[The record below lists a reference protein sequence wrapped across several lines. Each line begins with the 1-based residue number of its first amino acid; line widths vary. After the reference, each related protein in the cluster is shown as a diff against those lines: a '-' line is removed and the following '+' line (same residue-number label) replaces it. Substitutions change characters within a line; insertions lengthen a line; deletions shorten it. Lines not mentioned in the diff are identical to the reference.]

1 VACRLGSARRPAG
14 RRVSRFARF
23 AEARSVA
30 GMAVP
35 ALRALAGAG
44 MLKPLPPV
52 RALKALSAARALGL
66 GAAAGCAVS
75 AARDPHCPAV
85 IDERGSITFAE
96 LNERAERIAAAL
108 RREHGIGPGR
118 ALAVMCRNHR
128 GFVEAMLTASRL
140 GADLLL
146 LNTDFPGP
154 QLAQALAPH
163 APGAI
168 VHDEEFDAALD
179 AAASIRPTS
188 VLPEARATTAEQDA
202 SVAPPARILA
212 WHDTDPPP
220 DVPTLDRLA
229 AAGASAP
236 KPPPP
241 PTPGRLVILSSGTTG
256 APKGAARE
264 PSPSAVL
271 GPLTTLLEQLKPHAG
286 DPIVIGPPVFHG
298 FGLAF
303 LGLALFVGAPVVL
316 RRRFDPRWALEAIE
330 RHRATHLVGVPVMLQ
345 RILALSGGRGP
356 SHARRD
362 TSSLRAA
369 ASAGAPLAPDV
380 ATAFMDTFGE
390 ILFDLYGSTE
400 TGFASL
406 AGPADL
412 RAAPGTVGRAPRGVT
427 IAVLDEQRRPVRPGA
442 VGTVFVGS
450 GLVFDGYSGGGSREV
465 AGGLMNIGDVGHLD
479 AAGRLFVDG
488 REDDMILSGGENVYP
503 QEVEDLLAGHPQLLD
518 AAVIGVEDPDFGQR
532 LQAFA
537 VPLDGQQVTEE
548 QLTAY
553 LRERLARYKLPREV
567 VFLDAIP
574 RNPTG
579 KVLKRELRAA
589 T

>member
-1 VACRLGSARRPAG
+1 
-14 RRVSRFARF
+14 
-23 AEARSVA
+23 
-30 GMAVP
+30 MAVP
-35 ALRALAGAG
+35 ALRALAAAG
-44 MLKPLPPV
+44 VLKPLPPA
-52 RALKALSAARALGL
+52 RALQALSAGRALGL
-66 GAAAGCAVS
+66 GAAAGCAIS

-85 IDERGSITFAE
+85 IDERGSITYAE
-96 LNERAERIAAAL
+96 LNDRAERIAAAL
-108 RREHGIGPGR
+108 RSEHGVGPDR
-118 ALAVMCRNHR
+118 SLAVMCRNHR

-168 VHDEEFDAALD
+168 VHDEEFGPALD
-179 AAASIRPTS
+179 AAIASPAH
-188 VLPEARATTAEQDA
+188 PE
-202 SVAPPARILA
+202 RILA
-212 WHDTDPPP
+212 WHDEDPPAG
-220 DVPTLDRLA
+220 VPTLDRLA

-236 KPPPP
+236 KPPAP

-271 GPLTTLLEQLKPHAG
+271 GPLTTLLEELRPHAA

-316 RRRFDPRWALEAIE
+316 RRRFDPQWALEAIE

-345 RILALSGGRGP
+345 RILALPAEER
-356 SHARRD
+356 ARRD

-380 ATAFMDTFGE
+380 ASAFMDAFGE
-390 ILFDLYGSTE
+390 IVFDLYGSTE

-427 IAVLDEQRRPVRPGA
+427 IAVLDEQRRPVLPGT
-442 VGTVFVGS
+442 VGTVFIGS
-450 GLVFDGYSGGGSREV
+450 GLVFDGYTGGGSREV
-465 AGGLMNIGDVGHLD
+465 ADGLMNIGDVGHLD

-488 REDDMILSGGENVYP
+488 RDDDMILSGGENVYP
-503 QEVEDLLAGHPQLLD
+503 QEVEDLLVGHPQLAD
-518 AAVIGVEDPDFGQR
+518 AAVIGVDDPDFGQR
-532 LQAFA
+532 LRAFA
-537 VPLDGQQVTEE
+537 ARRTDDEPVSEE
-548 QLTAY
+548 QLIAY
-553 LRERLARYKLPREV
+553 LRERLARYKLPREI

-579 KVLKRELRAA
+579 KVLKRELPRD
-589 T
+589 

>member
-1 VACRLGSARRPAG
+1 MSRSARL
-14 RRVSRFARF
+14 

-30 GMAVP
+30 GMALP
-35 ALRALAGAG
+35 AVRALATAG
-44 MLKPLPPV
+44 VLKPLPPA
-52 RALKALSAARALGL
+52 RARQALGAARALGL
-66 GAAAGCAVS
+66 GAAAGCAIS

-108 RREHGIGPGR
+108 RREHGVGPER
-118 ALAVMCRNHR
+118 SLAVMCRNHR

-154 QLAQALAPH
+154 QLVQALAPH

-168 VHDEEFDAALD
+168 VHDEEFTAALD
-179 AAASIRPTS
+179 AA
-188 VLPEARATTAEQDA
+188 EA
-202 SVAPPARILA
+202 PGARVLA
-212 WHDTDPPP
+212 WHDEEPPAS
-220 DVPTLDRLA
+220 VSTLDRLA
-229 AAGASAP
+229 AAGAP
-236 KPPPP
+236 TPPAP

-271 GPLTTLLEQLKPHAG
+271 GPLTTLLEQLEPHAG

-316 RRRFDPRWALEAIE
+316 RRRFDPQWALEAIE
-330 RHRATHLVGVPVMLQ
+330 RYRATHLVGVPVMLQ
-345 RILALSGGRGP
+345 RILALPAEER
-356 SHARRD
+356 ARRD

-380 ATAFMDTFGE
+380 ASAFMDAFGE
-390 ILFDLYGSTE
+390 IVFNLYGSTE
-400 TGFASL
+400 TGFASW

-412 RAAPGTVGRAPRGVT
+412 RAAPGTVGRAPRGAT
-427 IAVLDEQRRPVRPGA
+427 IAVLDEQRRAVPPGT
-442 VGTVFVGS
+442 VGTVFIGS
-450 GLVFDGYSGGGSREV
+450 GLVFDGYTGGGSREV
-465 AGGLMNIGDVGHLD
+465 VDGLMNIGDVGHLD
-479 AAGRLFVDG
+479 SAGRLFVDG

-503 QEVEDLLAGHPQLLD
+503 QEVEDLLIGHPQLAD
-518 AAVIGVEDPDFGQR
+518 AAVIGVEDADFGQR
-532 LQAFA
+532 LRAFA
-537 VPLDGQQVTEE
+537 VVRDDEQVNEE
-548 QLTAY
+548 ELTAY
-553 LRERLARYKLPREV
+553 LRARLARYKLPREV

-579 KVLKRELRAA
+579 KVLKRQLQARPD
-589 T
+589 

>member
-1 VACRLGSARRPAG
+1 VSG
-14 RRVSRFARF
+14 RRL
-23 AEARSVA
+23 AETRSVA

-35 ALRALAGAG
+35 ALRAFARAG
-44 MLKPLPPV
+44 MLRPLPPA
-52 RALKALSAARALGL
+52 RALQALAAARSLGL

-75 AARDPHCPAV
+75 AARDPHGLAV
-85 IDERGSITFAE
+85 IDERGSVTFAE
-96 LNERAERIAAAL
+96 LNDRAERIAAAL
-108 RREHGIGPGR
+108 RSEHGIGPDR
-118 ALAVMCRNHR
+118 SLAVMCRNHR
-128 GFVEAMLTASRL
+128 GFVEAMLAASRL

-168 VHDEEFDAALD
+168 VHDEEFSAALD
-179 AAASIRPTS
+179 AAG
-188 VLPEARATTAEQDA
+188 ATRE
-202 SVAPPARILA
+202 RILA
-212 WHDTDPPP
+212 WCDGDPDAVPP
-220 DVPTLDRLA
+220 ARSTLDRLA
-229 AAGASAP
+229 VRGAAA
-236 KPPPP
+236 PPPPAP

-271 GPLTTLLEQLKPHAG
+271 GPLTTLLEQLEPHAG
-286 DPIVIGPPVFHG
+286 GPIVIGPPVFHG

-316 RRRFDPRWALEAIE
+316 RRRFDPQWALEAVE
-330 RHRATHLVGVPVMLQ
+330 RHRATHLVGVPAMLQ
-345 RILALSGGRGP
+345 RILALPDAER
-356 SHARRD
+356 ARCD

-380 ATAFMDTFGE
+380 ATAFMDAFGE

-400 TGFASL
+400 TGFASV

-427 IAVLDEQRRPVRPGA
+427 IAVLDEQRRPVAPGT
-442 VGTVFVGS
+442 VGTVFIGS
-450 GLVFDGYSGGGSREV
+450 GLVFDGYAGGGSREV
-465 AGGLMNIGDVGHLD
+465 VDGRMSIGDVGHLD

-503 QEVEDLLAGHPQLLD
+503 QEVEDVLAGHPQLAD
-518 AAVIGVEDPDFGQR
+518 AAVIGVEDAGFGQR
-532 LQAFA
+532 LRAFA
-537 VPLDGQQVTEE
+537 VALDGEQVTED

-579 KVLKRELRAA
+579 KVLKRELRE
-589 T
+589 TT

>member
-1 VACRLGSARRPAG
+1 MTGD
-14 RRVSRFARF
+14 RF

-44 MLKPLPPV
+44 VLKPLPPA
-52 RALKALSAARALGL
+52 RALQALSAARALGL

-85 IDERGSITFAE
+85 IDERGSITFGE
-96 LNERAERIAAAL
+96 LNDRAERIAAAL
-108 RREHGIGPGR
+108 SSEHGVGPDR
-118 ALAVMCRNHR
+118 SLAVMCRNHR

-163 APGAI
+163 RPGAI
-168 VHDEEFDAALD
+168 VHDAEFTAALD
-179 AAASIRPTS
+179 GAESGPT
-188 VLPEARATTAEQDA
+188 R
-202 SVAPPARILA
+202 PARILA
-212 WHDTDPPP
+212 WHDADPPAG
-220 DVPTLDRLA
+220 VPTLDRLA
-229 AAGASAP
+229 ATGVGAP
-236 KPPPP
+236 KPPAP

-264 PSPSAVL
+264 PSPSAVI

-316 RRRFDPRWALEAIE
+316 RRRFDPQWALEAIE
-330 RHRATHLVGVPVMLQ
+330 RHRATHIVGVPVMLQ
-345 RILALSGGRGP
+345 RILALRAAEGAA
-356 SHARRD
+356 HD

-380 ATAFMDTFGE
+380 AAAFMDAFGE
-390 ILFDLYGSTE
+390 VLFDLYGSTE

-406 AGPADL
+406 ASPADL

-427 IAVLDEQRRPVRPGA
+427 IAVLDEQRRPVPPGT
-442 VGTVFVGS
+442 VGTVFIGS

-532 LQAFA
+532 LRAFA
-537 VPLDGQQVTEE
+537 VVLDGQQVTEE

-567 VFLDAIP
+567 VFLDTIP

-579 KVLKRELRAA
+579 KVLKRQLLGASARSAG
-589 T
+589 TP

>member
-1 VACRLGSARRPAG
+1 VSRSARL
-14 RRVSRFARF
+14 
-23 AEARSVA
+23 AEARAVA
-30 GMAVP
+30 ELAVP

-44 MLKPLPPV
+44 VLKPLPPA
-52 RALKALSAARALGL
+52 RALQALGAARALGL

-96 LNERAERIAAAL
+96 LNDRAERIAAAL
-108 RREHGIGPGR
+108 RTEHGIGPDR
-118 ALAVMCRNHR
+118 SLAVMCRNHR

-163 APGAI
+163 QPGAI
-168 VHDEEFDAALD
+168 VHDEEFGPALD
-179 AAASIRPTS
+179 AALADAAA
-188 VLPEARATTAEQDA
+188 ARARVLSESGSASAGQDA
-202 SVAPPARILA
+202 SGTQPARILA
-212 WHDTDPPP
+212 WHDPSPAGHER
-220 DVPTLDRLA
+220 VYSSLDALA
-229 AAGASAP
+229 EIGRRAP
-236 KPPPP
+236 KPPAP

-271 GPLTTLLEQLKPHAG
+271 GPLTTLLEELKPHAG

-316 RRRFDPRWALEAIE
+316 RRRFDAQWALEAIE
-330 RHRATHLVGVPVMLQ
+330 RHRATHLVGVPAMLQ
-345 RILALSGGRGP
+345 RILALPAAER
-356 SHARRD
+356 ARRN
-362 TSSLRAA
+362 TSTLRAV

-380 ATAFMDTFGE
+380 ATAFMDAFGDH
-390 ILFDLYGSTE
+390 LFNLYGSTE
-400 TGFASL
+400 TGFASC
-406 AGPADL
+406 AGPADM

-427 IAVLDEQRRPVRPGA
+427 IAVLDEQRRPVPPGT

-488 REDDMILSGGENVYP
+488 RDDDMILSGGENVYP
-503 QEVEDLLAGHPQLLD
+503 QEVEDLLIGHPQLAD

-532 LQAFA
+532 LRAFA
-537 VPLDGQQVTEE
+537 VRRDSDAESITEE
-548 QLTAY
+548 QLVAW

-567 VFLDAIP
+567 IFLDAIP

-579 KVLKRELRAA
+579 KVLKRELRG
-589 T
+589 TT

>member
-1 VACRLGSARRPAG
+1 MSRSDRL
-14 RRVSRFARF
+14 
-23 AEARSVA
+23 AEARAVA
-30 GMAVP
+30 GMALP
-35 ALRALAGAG
+35 AVRALAAAG
-44 MLKPLPPV
+44 VLKPLPPA
-52 RALKALSAARALGL
+52 RALQALSAGRALGL
-66 GAAAGCAVS
+66 GAAAGCAIS
-75 AARDPHCPAV
+75 AARDPDCLAV
-85 IDERGSITFAE
+85 IDERGTITYAE
-96 LNERAERIAAAL
+96 LNVRAERIAAAL
-108 RREHGIGPGR
+108 RSEHGVGPDR
-118 ALAVMCRNHR
+118 SLAVMCRNHR

-163 APGAI
+163 TPGAI

-179 AAASIRPTS
+179 AAIAGPTRP
-188 VLPEARATTAEQDA
+188 E
-202 SVAPPARILA
+202 RILA
-212 WHDTDPPP
+212 WHDTEPP
-220 DVPTLDRLA
+220 VGVATLDRLA
-229 AAGASAP
+229 ATGASAP
-236 KPPPP
+236 KPPAP

-271 GPLTTLLEQLKPHAG
+271 GPLTTLLEELKPHAG

-316 RRRFDPRWALEAIE
+316 RRRFDPQWALEAIA
-330 RHRATHLVGVPVMLQ
+330 RHRATHIVGVPVMLQ
-345 RILALSGGRGP
+345 RILGLPAEER
-356 SHARRD
+356 ARFD

-380 ATAFMDTFGE
+380 ASAFMDAFGE
-390 ILFDLYGSTE
+390 IVFDLYGSTE

-406 AGPADL
+406 ASPADL

-427 IAVLDEQRRPVRPGA
+427 IAVLDEQRRPVPPGT
-442 VGTVFVGS
+442 VGTVFIGS
-450 GLVFDGYSGGGSREV
+450 GLVFDGYTGGGSREV
-465 AGGLMNIGDVGHLD
+465 SDGLMNIGDVGHLD

-503 QEVEDLLAGHPQLLD
+503 QEVEDLLVGHPQLAD

-532 LQAFA
+532 LRAFA
-537 VPLDGQQVTEE
+537 ARRTDDDEPVTEE

-553 LRERLARYKLPREV
+553 LRERLARYKLPREI

-579 KVLKRELRAA
+579 KVLKRELRD
-589 T
+589 TT